1 MRRGA
6 VVMPGSTLGE
16 GTLLRESALLLK
28 GEATGKG
35 EVWVGN
41 PAVDAGR
48 EGATAQTAR
57 GEEPA
62 VTTVKAIESTPLM
75 MTGMGV

>member
-1 MRRGA
+1 M
-6 VVMPGSTLGE
+6 VE
-16 GTLLRESALLLK
+16 
-28 GEATGKG
+28 KG

-57 GEEPA
+57 GEEP